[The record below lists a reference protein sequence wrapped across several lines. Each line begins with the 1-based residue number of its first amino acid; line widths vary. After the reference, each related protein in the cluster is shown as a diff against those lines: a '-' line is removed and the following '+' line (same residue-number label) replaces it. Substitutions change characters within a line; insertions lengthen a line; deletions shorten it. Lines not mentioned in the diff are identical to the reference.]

1 MTVRTLVVV
10 ERAFRGAVE
19 QQFAHVLWLVH
30 ALHRQSPLTL
40 LLRGLAGTY
49 ALAREPAAPVS
60 LAGRD
65 WGLAP
70 DYQASIGR
78 LVSDGAPVLVPAAS
92 LRELGFQD
100 RPLLPGVRA
109 VTADEIVTLAETCQ
123 RWWYL

>member
-1 MTVRTLVVV
+1 MRTLVVV
-10 ERAFRGAVE
+10 ERAFRGTVE

-40 LLRGLAGTY
+40 LLRGLAACY
-49 ALAREPAAPVS
+49 ALAGEPAGPVR

-65 WGLAP
+65 WGTAP

-78 LVSDGAPVLVPAAS
+78 LVSDGAPVLVAAAS
-92 LRELGFQD
+92 LDQLGFRD
-100 RPLLPGVRA
+100 RALLPGVRVA
-109 VTADEIVTLAETCQ
+109 TADEIVTLAETCQ